1 MGEALNSIEKRI
13 MFRYYISLTFI
24 VFFAFILIGKLLYIQ
39 VKEGDY
45 YRSISQNNTIKNFI
59 LEPSRG
65 NIYSD
70 DNSLLATTTPRYEIR
85 WDSKIPSELNFE
97 KNKIAL
103 SKGLSKI
110 LGKKNDYYLNALDK
124 ARREGNRY
132 LLISRNSNYSQYKQ
146 IKELPLFNLSSLKGG
161 LIVES
166 KEVRQN
172 PMGKICERTIGYEK
186 KDPSGHYI
194 RVGLEGAFSHF
205 LKGQNGQRLK
215 QKIANGQWKPIN
227 DNNEREPTQ
236 GYDIYSTINVNIQD
250 ITHHAL
256 LRQLEKYRAD
266 HGCAVVMKTNSG
278 EIKSIVNLSKTKN
291 GKYYEKFNYAVAE
304 SQEPGS
310 TFKLMSV
317 IATLEN
323 NSEISNQFIDTKNG
337 ELTFYEKYKV
347 RDSKKGG
354 YGKLKPS
361 KVFEVSSNTGVVK
374 MVYDNFKN
382 DPKKFVDRLYNMG
395 LNDLLGL
402 SINGEGK
409 PMIPYPGDKNWSGI
423 SLPWMSFGYGIKL
436 TPLQILSFYNGI
448 ANGGEIVKPRFIN
461 KIKKPGSSS
470 LKNYEKEI
478 LNPSVCSETT
488 LKKVQKMMFNV
499 IDKKW
504 GTANRIK
511 SNHLN
516 IAGKTGTCQIDY
528 TSEETQYV
536 SSFVGYFPYE
546 KPEYSCIV
554 VINKPDK
561 NIGYYGGEVAAPVF
575 KEIAE
580 KLFSRTPKNLIIK
593 NNKSQ
598 HNFFKSYQV
607 TQNKIKSKT
616 SVIPNLVGM
625 PAMDAIVI
633 LERIGVK
640 FILKGEGKVFD
651 QSIKSGSKI
660 DYNKKIILH
669 LS

>member
-1 MGEALNSIEKRI
+1 MNRIEKKI
-13 MFRYYISLTFI
+13 MFRYYISLGFI

-39 VKEGDY
+39 IREGDY
-45 YRSISQNNTIKNFI
+45 YRNISLNNTIKNFI

-85 WDSKIPSELNFE
+85 WDSKVPSESNFQE
-97 KNKIAL
+97 KKVNL

-110 LGKKNDYYLNALDK
+110 LGKSFHYYLNILNN
-124 ARREGNRY
+124 ARKEGNRY
-132 LLISRNSNYSQYKQ
+132 LLISKNLSYSKYKQ
-146 IKELPLFNLSSLKGG
+146 IRSLPLFNLSSLKGG

-166 KEVRQN
+166 KEVREN

-205 LKGQNGQRLK
+205 LKGQSGQRLK

-236 GYDIYSTINVNIQD
+236 GYDIFSTINVNIQD

-256 LRQLEKYRAD
+256 LRQLEKYKAD
-266 HGCAVVMKTNSG
+266 HGCAVVMKTNTG
-278 EIKSIVNLSKTKN
+278 EIKSIVNLSKTRS

-323 NSEISNQFIDTKNG
+323 NNGISEKLIDTKNG
-337 ELTFYEKYKV
+337 EITFYEKYKV

-354 YGKLKPS
+354 YGKLRPS
-361 KVFEVSSNTGVVK
+361 KAFEVSSNTGIVK
-374 MVYDNFKN
+374 MVYENFKN
-382 DPKKFVDRLYNMG
+382 NPEKFVDRLYNMG
-395 LNDLLGL
+395 LNEVLGL
-402 SINGEGK
+402 SIKGEGK
-409 PMIPYPGDKNWSGI
+409 PVIPYPGDKNWSGI
-423 SLPWMSFGYGIKL
+423 SLPWMAFGYGIKL

-448 ANGGEIVKPRFIN
+448 ANGGEIVKPRFVY
-461 KIKKPGSSS
+461 KIKSPGSSS
-470 LKNYEKEI
+470 IKTYEKEI
-478 LNPSVCSETT
+478 LNPSICSNIT
-488 LKKVQKMMFNV
+488 LSKVQKMMFNV

-504 GTANRIK
+504 GTANKIK
-511 SNHLN
+511 SSQLKM
-516 IAGKTGTCQIDY
+516 AGKTGTCQIDY

-554 VINKPDK
+554 VVNKPNK
-561 NIGYYGGEVAAPVF
+561 EIGYYGGEVAAPVF

-580 KLFSRTPKNLIIK
+580 KLFVRTPKDVIVKSNNHTSNFLK
-593 NNKSQ
+593 NYKQIENYKKNKL
-598 HNFFKSYQV
+598 
-607 TQNKIKSKT
+607 
-616 SVIPNLVGM
+616 SVIPDFVGM

-633 LERIGVK
+633 LEHMGLK
-640 FILKGEGKVFD
+640 FVLKGEGKVFT
-651 QSIKSGSKI
+651 QSIKSGSKV

>member
-1 MGEALNSIEKRI
+1 MNSIEKKI
-13 MFRYYISLTFI
+13 MFRYYISLGFI
-24 VFFAFILIGKLLYIQ
+24 VFFAFILVGKLLYIQ
-39 VKEGDY
+39 IREGDY
-45 YRSISQNNTIKNFI
+45 YRNISANNTIKNFI

-85 WDSKIPSELNFE
+85 WDSKVPSESNFQE
-97 KNKIAL
+97 KKVNL

-110 LGKKNDYYLNALDK
+110 LGKSFHYYLNILNN
-124 ARREGNRY
+124 ARKEGNRY
-132 LLISRNSNYSQYKQ
+132 LLISKNLSYSKYKQ
-146 IKELPLFNLSSLKGG
+146 IRSLPLFNLSSLKGG

-166 KEVRQN
+166 KEVREN

-205 LKGQNGQRLK
+205 LKGQSGQRLK

-236 GYDIYSTINVNIQD
+236 GYDIFSTINVNIQD

-256 LRQLEKYRAD
+256 LRQLEKYKAD
-266 HGCAVVMKTNSG
+266 HGCAVVMKTNTG
-278 EIKSIVNLSKTKN
+278 EIKSIVNLSKTRS

-323 NSEISNQFIDTKNG
+323 NNGISEKLIDTKNG
-337 ELTFYEKYKV
+337 EITFYEKYKV

-354 YGKLKPS
+354 YGKLRPS
-361 KVFEVSSNTGVVK
+361 KAFEVSSNTGIVK
-374 MVYDNFKN
+374 MVYENFKN
-382 DPKKFVDRLYNMG
+382 NPEKFVDRLYNMG
-395 LNDLLGL
+395 LNEVLGL
-402 SINGEGK
+402 SIKGEGK

-423 SLPWMSFGYGIKL
+423 SLPWMAFGYGIKL

-448 ANGGEIVKPRFIN
+448 ANGGEIVKPRFVY
-461 KIKKPGSSS
+461 KIKSPGSSS
-470 LKNYEKEI
+470 IKTYEKEI
-478 LNPSVCSETT
+478 LNPSICSNIT
-488 LKKVQKMMFNV
+488 LSKVQKMMFNV

-504 GTANRIK
+504 GTANKIK
-511 SNHLN
+511 SSQLKM
-516 IAGKTGTCQIDY
+516 AGKTGTCQIDY

-554 VINKPDK
+554 VVNKPNK
-561 NIGYYGGEVAAPVF
+561 EIGYYGGEVAAPVF

-580 KLFSRTPKNLIIK
+580 KLFVRTPKEIIVKSINHTSNFLK
-593 NNKSQ
+593 NYRQIENYKKNKR
-598 HNFFKSYQV
+598 
-607 TQNKIKSKT
+607 
-616 SVIPNLVGM
+616 SVIPNFIGM

-633 LERIGVK
+633 LEQMGLK
-640 FILKGEGKVFD
+640 FVLKGEGKVFN
-651 QSIKSGSKI
+651 QSIKSGSKV

>member
-1 MGEALNSIEKRI
+1 
-13 MFRYYISLTFI
+13 MFRYYISLIFI
-24 VFFAFILIGKLLYIQ
+24 VFFAFILIAKLLYIQ

-45 YRSISQNNTIKNFI
+45 YRSISKNNTIKNFI

-70 DNSLLATTTPRYEIR
+70 DSSLLATTTPRYEIR
-85 WDSKIPSELNFE
+85 WDSKVPSESNFQE
-97 KNKIAL
+97 KKINL
-103 SKGLSKI
+103 SKGLSRI
-110 LGKKNDYYLNALDK
+110 LGRKFQYYLDILNNARK
-124 ARREGNRY
+124 EGNRY
-132 LLISRNSNYSQYKQ
+132 LLISKNLSYSQYKQ
-146 IKELPLFNLSSLKGG
+146 ITKLPLFNLSSLKGG

-166 KEVRQN
+166 KEVREN

-205 LKGQNGQRLK
+205 LKGQSGQRLK

-256 LRQLEKYRAD
+256 LRQLEKYKAD

-278 EIKSIVNLSKTKN
+278 EIKSIVNLSKTRN

-323 NSEISNQFIDTKNG
+323 NNGISKKLIDTKNG
-337 ELTFYEKYKV
+337 EIIFYEKYKV

-354 YGKLKPS
+354 YGKLSPS
-361 KVFEVSSNTGVVK
+361 KAFEVSSNTGIVK
-374 MVYDNFKN
+374 MVYENYKN
-382 DPKKFVDRLYNMG
+382 NPKKFVDRLYNMG
-395 LNDLLGL
+395 LNDVLGL
-402 SINGEGK
+402 SIKGEGK
-409 PMIPYPGDKNWSGI
+409 PMIPYPGEKNWSGI
-423 SLPWMSFGYGIKL
+423 SLPWMAFGYGIKL

-448 ANGGEIVKPRFIN
+448 ANGGEIVKPRFIY
-461 KIKKPGSSS
+461 KIKNPGSSTI
-470 LKNYEKEI
+470 KTYEKEV
-478 LNPSVCSETT
+478 LNPSICSEST
-488 LKKVQKMMFNV
+488 LRKAQKMMFNV

-504 GTANRIK
+504 GTANKIK
-511 SNHLN
+511 SNQLKM
-516 IAGKTGTCQIDY
+516 AGKTGTCQVDY

-536 SSFVGYFPYE
+536 SSFVGYFPFE
-546 KPEYSCIV
+546 KPEYTCIV

-561 NIGYYGGEVAAPVF
+561 KIGYYGGEVAAPVF

-580 KLFSRTPKNLIIK
+580 KLFVRTPKDTIVKSNKYANNFLK
-593 NNKSQ
+593 NYKQFIRYKKNK
-598 HNFFKSYQV
+598 N
-607 TQNKIKSKT
+607 
-616 SVIPNLVGM
+616 SVIPNLIGM

-633 LERIGVK
+633 LEQMGLK
-640 FILKGEGKVFD
+640 FVLEGEGKVFD
-651 QSIKSGSKI
+651 QSIKSGSKV
-660 DYNKKIILH
+660 DYKEKITLY

>member
-1 MGEALNSIEKRI
+1 MRSLEKKI
-13 MFRYYISLTFI
+13 MFRYYISLIFI

-39 VKEGDY
+39 IKEGDY
-45 YRSISQNNTIKNFI
+45 YRNISKNNTIKNFI

-70 DNSLLATTTPRYEIR
+70 DNSLLATTTPRYELR
-85 WDSKIPSELNFE
+85 WDSKVPAELIFQD
-97 KNKIAL
+97 NKLDL

-110 LGKKNDYYLNALDK
+110 LGKKFQYYLNNLNK
-124 ARREGNRY
+124 AREEGNRY
-132 LLISRNSNYSQYKQ
+132 LLISRNLSYSQYKQ

-166 KEVRQN
+166 RDVREN

-186 KDPSGHYI
+186 KEPSGHYI

-205 LKGQNGQRLK
+205 LKGQSGQRLK

-256 LRQLEKYRAD
+256 LRQLEKYKAN

-278 EIKSIVNLSKTKN
+278 EIKSIVNLSRNKS

-323 NSEISNQFIDTKNG
+323 DNGISKKLIDTENGEIS
-337 ELTFYEKYKV
+337 FYKKYKV
-347 RDSKKGG
+347 RDSRKGG
-354 YGKLKPS
+354 YGKLSPS
-361 KVFEVSSNTGVVK
+361 KAFEVSSNTGIVK
-374 MVYDNFKN
+374 MVYENYKN
-382 DPKKFVDRLYNMG
+382 NPKKFVDRLYNMG

-402 SINGEGK
+402 SIKGEGK
-409 PMIPYPGDKNWSGI
+409 PMIPYPDDKNWSGI
-423 SLPWMSFGYGIKL
+423 SLPWMAFGYGVKL
-436 TPLQILSFYNGI
+436 TPLQILSFYNGV
-448 ANGGEIVKPRFIN
+448 ANGGEIVKPRFIY

-470 LKNYEKEI
+470 IKKYEKEI
-478 LNPSVCSETT
+478 LNPSVCSNKT
-488 LKKVQKMMFNV
+488 LSKVQNMMYNV

-504 GTANRIK
+504 GTANNIK
-511 SNHLN
+511 SSKLKM
-516 IAGKTGTCQIDY
+516 AGKTGTCQIDY
-528 TSEETQYV
+528 TSEEIQYI

-561 NIGYYGGEVAAPVF
+561 KIGYYGGEVAAPVF

-580 KLFSRTPKNLIIK
+580 KLFARTPKEMI
-593 NNKSQ
+593 
-598 HNFFKSYQV
+598 V
-607 TQNKIKSKT
+607 KSKNYQFDFLKNYKQIKKHKK
-616 SVIPNLVGM
+616 SKDFVIPNLIGL
-625 PAMDAIVI
+625 PAMDAVVI
-633 LERIGVK
+633 LEQMGLK
-640 FILKGEGKVFD
+640 FSLEGEGKVHN

-660 DYNKKIILH
+660 DYNKKIVLY

>member
-1 MGEALNSIEKRI
+1 MNRIEKKI
-13 MFRYYISLTFI
+13 MFRYYISLGFI

-39 VKEGDY
+39 IREGDY
-45 YRSISQNNTIKNFI
+45 YRNISLNNTIKNFI

-85 WDSKIPSELNFE
+85 WDSKVPSESNFQE
-97 KNKIAL
+97 KKVNL

-110 LGKKNDYYLNALDK
+110 LGKSFHYYLNILNN
-124 ARREGNRY
+124 ARKEGNRY
-132 LLISRNSNYSQYKQ
+132 LLISKNLSYSKYKQ
-146 IKELPLFNLSSLKGG
+146 IRSLPLFNLSSLKGG

-166 KEVRQN
+166 KEVREN

-205 LKGQNGQRLK
+205 LKGQSGQRLK

-236 GYDIYSTINVNIQD
+236 GYDIFSTINVNIQD

-256 LRQLEKYRAD
+256 LRQLEKYKAD
-266 HGCAVVMKTNSG
+266 HGCAVVMKTNTG
-278 EIKSIVNLSKTKN
+278 EIKSIVNLSKTRS

-323 NSEISNQFIDTKNG
+323 NNGISEKLIDTKNG
-337 ELTFYEKYKV
+337 EITFYEKYKV

-354 YGKLKPS
+354 YGKLRPS
-361 KVFEVSSNTGVVK
+361 KAFEVSSNTGIVK
-374 MVYDNFKN
+374 MVYENFKN
-382 DPKKFVDRLYNMG
+382 NPEKFVDRLYNMG
-395 LNDLLGL
+395 LNEVLGL
-402 SINGEGK
+402 SIKGEGK

-423 SLPWMSFGYGIKL
+423 SLPWMAFGYGIKL

-448 ANGGEIVKPRFIN
+448 ANGGEIVKPRFVY
-461 KIKKPGSSS
+461 KIKSPGSSS
-470 LKNYEKEI
+470 IKTYEKEI
-478 LNPSVCSETT
+478 LNPSICSNIT
-488 LKKVQKMMFNV
+488 LSKVQKMMFNV

-504 GTANRIK
+504 GTANKIK
-511 SNHLN
+511 SSQLKM
-516 IAGKTGTCQIDY
+516 AGKTGTCQIDY

-554 VINKPDK
+554 VVNKPNK
-561 NIGYYGGEVAAPVF
+561 EIGYYGGEVAAPVF

-580 KLFSRTPKNLIIK
+580 KLFVRTPKEIIVKSINHTSNFLQNYKQIENYKK
-593 NNKSQ
+593 NKP
-598 HNFFKSYQV
+598 
-607 TQNKIKSKT
+607 
-616 SVIPNLVGM
+616 SVIPNFIGM

-633 LERIGVK
+633 LEQMGLK
-640 FILKGEGKVFD
+640 FVLKGEGKVFN
-651 QSIKSGSKI
+651 QSIKSGSKV

>member
-1 MGEALNSIEKRI
+1 MKPIEKKI

-24 VFFAFILIGKLLYIQ
+24 VFFAFVLIGKLLYIQ
-39 VKEGDY
+39 IIEGEY
-45 YRSISQNNTIKNFI
+45 YRKLSEDNTIKNFI

-85 WDSKIPSELNFE
+85 WDSKVPSDINFLS
-97 KNKIAL
+97 NKKDL
-103 SKGLSKI
+103 SIGLSKI
-110 LGKKNDYYLNALDK
+110 LGKTPQYYLNVLNK
-124 ARREGNRY
+124 ARHEGNRY
-132 LLISRNSNYSQYKQ
+132 LLISRNLSYSQYKE

-161 LIVES
+161 LIIES
-166 KEVRQN
+166 KEVREN

-205 LKGQNGQRLK
+205 LKGQSGQRLK

-227 DNNEREPTQ
+227 DNNEREPTE

-256 LRQLEKYRAD
+256 LRQLEKYKAD
-266 HGCAVVMKTNSG
+266 HGCAVVMKTNTG

-323 NSEISNQFIDTKNG
+323 DNTISRRLIDTKNG
-337 ELTFYEKYKV
+337 EISFYEKYKV

-354 YGKLKPS
+354 YGKITPARA
-361 KVFEVSSNTGVVK
+361 FEVSSNTGIVK
-374 MVYDNFKN
+374 MVYDNYKN
-382 DPKKFVDRLYNMG
+382 NPKKFVDRLYNMG
-395 LNDLLGL
+395 LNNELGL
-402 SINGEGK
+402 SIKGEGK
-409 PMIPYPGDKNWSGI
+409 PMIPYPDDKNWSGI
-423 SLPWMSFGYGIKL
+423 SLPWMAFGYGIKL

-448 ANGGEIVKPRFIN
+448 ANDGEIVKPRFIY
-461 KIKKPGSSS
+461 KIKNPGSSS
-470 LKNYEKEI
+470 IKEYEKEI
-478 LNPSVCSETT
+478 LNPSICSDTT
-488 LKKVQKMMFNV
+488 LIRVQKMMFNV

-504 GTANRIK
+504 GTANKIK
-511 SNHLN
+511 SSKLKM
-516 IAGKTGTCQIDY
+516 AGKTGTSQIDY
-528 TSEETQYV
+528 TLEETQYV

-554 VINKPDK
+554 VINRPDK
-561 NIGYYGGEVAAPVF
+561 KIGYYGGEVAAPVF

-580 KLFSRTPKNLIIK
+580 KLFSRTPRNLIVNSYDYNHKPLNNHKQIMLNIK
-593 NNKSQ
+593 TK
-598 HNFFKSYQV
+598 K
-607 TQNKIKSKT
+607 

-625 PAMDAIVI
+625 PAMDAVVI
-633 LERIGVK
+633 LEQMGLK
-640 FILKGEGKVFD
+640 FVLKGEGKVIN
-651 QSIKSGSKI
+651 QSIKSGSKV
-660 DYNKKIILH
+660 DYSQRIILY

>member
-1 MGEALNSIEKRI
+1 MDHIEKKI
-13 MFRYYISLTFI
+13 MFRYYVSLTFI

-45 YRSISQNNTIKNFI
+45 YRGISKNNTIKNFI

-70 DNSLLATTTPRYEIR
+70 DSSLLATTTPRYEIR
-85 WDSKIPSELNFE
+85 WDSKVPSESNFHE
-97 KNKIAL
+97 KRIGL

-110 LGKKNDYYLNALDK
+110 LGKKFQYYLDILNNARK
-124 ARREGNRY
+124 EGNRY
-132 LLISRNSNYSQYKQ
+132 LLISNNLSYSQYKL
-146 IKELPLFNLSSLKGG
+146 ITRLPLFNLPSLKGG

-166 KEVRQN
+166 KEVREN

-205 LKGQNGQRLK
+205 LKGQSGQRLK

-256 LRQLEKYRAD
+256 LRQLEKYKAD

-278 EIKSIVNLSKTKN
+278 EIKSIVNLSKTRS
-291 GKYYEKFNYAVAE
+291 GKYFEKFNYAVAE

-323 NSEISNQFIDTKNG
+323 DNQISKKLIDTKNG
-337 ELTFYEKYKV
+337 EIIFYKKYKV

-354 YGKLKPS
+354 YGKLSPS
-361 KVFEVSSNTGVVK
+361 KAFEVSSNTGIVK
-374 MVYDNFKN
+374 MVYENYKN
-382 DPKKFVDRLYNMG
+382 NPKKFVDRLYNMG
-395 LNDLLGL
+395 LNDVLGI
-402 SINGEGK
+402 SIKGEGK
-409 PMIPYPGDKNWSGI
+409 PLIPYPGDKNWSGI
-423 SLPWMSFGYGIKL
+423 SLPWMAFGYGIKL

-448 ANGGEIVKPRFIN
+448 ANGGEIVKPRFVY
-461 KIKKPGSSS
+461 KIKNPGSSS
-470 LKNYEKEI
+470 IRTYEKEI
-478 LNPSVCSETT
+478 LNPSICSEST
-488 LKKVQKMMFNV
+488 LRKAQRMMFNV

-504 GTANRIK
+504 GTAYKIK
-511 SNHLN
+511 SSQLKM
-516 IAGKTGTCQIDY
+516 AGKTGTCQVDY

-536 SSFVGYFPYE
+536 SSFVGYFPFE

-561 NIGYYGGEVAAPVF
+561 KIGYYGGEVAAPVF

-580 KLFSRTPKNLIIK
+580 KLSVRTPKDIIVKSDDYTNNFLNNYKQIKKHKK
-593 NNKSQ
+593 NKN
-598 HNFFKSYQV
+598 
-607 TQNKIKSKT
+607 
-616 SVIPNLVGM
+616 SVIPNLIGM

-633 LERIGVK
+633 LEQMGLK
-640 FILKGEGKVFD
+640 FILEGEGKVFN
-651 QSIKSGSKI
+651 QSIKSGSKV
-660 DYNKKIILH
+660 DYNEKITLY

>member
-1 MGEALNSIEKRI
+1 MNCIEKKI
-13 MFRYYISLTFI
+13 MFRYYISLGFI

-39 VKEGDY
+39 IREGDY
-45 YRSISQNNTIKNFI
+45 YRNISVNNTIKNFI

-85 WDSKIPSELNFE
+85 WDSKVPSESNFQE
-97 KNKIAL
+97 KKVNL

-110 LGKKNDYYLNALDK
+110 LGKSFHYYLNTLND
-124 ARREGNRY
+124 ARKEGNRY
-132 LLISRNSNYSQYKQ
+132 LLISKNLSHSKYKQ
-146 IKELPLFNLSSLKGG
+146 IRSLPLFNLSSLKGG

-166 KEVRQN
+166 KEVREN

-186 KDPSGHYI
+186 KDPSGHHI

-205 LKGQNGQRLK
+205 LKGQSGQRLK

-236 GYDIYSTINVNIQD
+236 GYDIFSTINVNIQD

-256 LRQLEKYRAD
+256 LRQLEKYKAD
-266 HGCAVVMKTNSG
+266 HGCAVVMETNTG
-278 EIKSIVNLSKTKN
+278 EIKSIVNLSKTRS

-323 NSEISNQFIDTKNG
+323 NNGISEKLIDTKNG
-337 ELTFYEKYKV
+337 EITFYEKYKV

-354 YGKLKPS
+354 YGKLRPS
-361 KVFEVSSNTGVVK
+361 KAFEVSSNTGIVK
-374 MVYDNFKN
+374 MVYENFKN
-382 DPKKFVDRLYNMG
+382 NPEKFVDRLYNMG
-395 LNDLLGL
+395 LNEVLGL
-402 SINGEGK
+402 SIKGEGK

-423 SLPWMSFGYGIKL
+423 SLPWMAFGYGIKL

-448 ANGGEIVKPRFIN
+448 ANGGEIVKPRFVY
-461 KIKKPGSSS
+461 KIKSPGSSS
-470 LKNYEKEI
+470 IKTYEKEI
-478 LNPSVCSETT
+478 LNPSICSNIT
-488 LKKVQKMMFNV
+488 LSKVQKMMFNV

-504 GTANRIK
+504 GTANKIK
-511 SNHLN
+511 SSQLKM
-516 IAGKTGTCQIDY
+516 AGKTGTCQIDY
-528 TSEETQYV
+528 TSENTQYV

-554 VINKPDK
+554 VVNKPNK
-561 NIGYYGGEVAAPVF
+561 EIGYYGGEVAAPVF

-580 KLFSRTPKNLIIK
+580 KLFVRTPKEIIVKSNNHTSNSLK
-593 NNKSQ
+593 NYKQIENYKKNKL
-598 HNFFKSYQV
+598 
-607 TQNKIKSKT
+607 
-616 SVIPNLVGM
+616 SVIPNFVGM

-633 LERIGVK
+633 LEQMGLK
-640 FILKGEGKVFD
+640 FVLKGEGKVFN
-651 QSIKSGSKI
+651 QSIKSGSKV

>member
-1 MGEALNSIEKRI
+1 MKKKI
-13 MFRYYISLTFI
+13 MFRYYVSLTFI
-24 VFFAFILIGKLLYIQ
+24 IFFAFILIFKLLYIQ
-39 VKEGDY
+39 IKEGDY
-45 YRSISQNNTIKNFI
+45 YRSISKNNTIKNFI

-85 WDSKIPSELNFE
+85 WDSKVPSEVDFQ
-97 KNKIAL
+97 KNKVDL
-103 SKGLSKI
+103 SRELSKI
-110 LGKKNDYYLNALDK
+110 LDKKSSYYLEILNNARK
-124 ARREGNRY
+124 EGNRY
-132 LLISRNSNYSQYKQ
+132 LLISRSLSYSQYKL

-166 KEVRQN
+166 KEVREK

-186 KDPSGHYI
+186 KNPSGQYI

-205 LKGQNGQRLK
+205 LKGQSGQRLK

-250 ITHHAL
+250 ISHHAL
-256 LRQLEKYRAD
+256 LRQLEKYDAD
-266 HGCAVVMKTNSG
+266 HGCVVVMKTNSG
-278 EIKSIVNLSKTKN
+278 EVKSIVNLSKTKN
-291 GKYYEKFNYAVAE
+291 GKYYEKLNYAVAE

-323 NSEISNQFIDTKNG
+323 DNTISKKLIDTKNG
-337 ELTFYEKYKV
+337 EITFYNKYKV

-354 YGKLKPS
+354 YGKISPS
-361 KVFEVSSNTGVVK
+361 KAFEISSNTGIVN
-374 MVYDNFKN
+374 MVYENYKN
-382 DPKKFVDRLYNMG
+382 NPKKFVDRLYNMG
-395 LNDLLGL
+395 LNDVLGL
-402 SINGEGK
+402 SIKGEGK
-409 PMIPYPGDKNWSGI
+409 PMIPYPGEKNWSGI
-423 SLPWMSFGYGIKL
+423 SLPWMAFGYGIQL

-448 ANGGEIVKPRFIN
+448 ANGGEMVKPRFIN
-461 KIKKPGSSS
+461 KIKSPGSSS
-470 LKNYEKEI
+470 IKVFEKEI
-478 LNPSVCSETT
+478 LNPSICSDRT
-488 LKKVQKMMFNV
+488 LGKVQKMMFNV

-504 GTANRIK
+504 GTANKIK
-511 SNHLN
+511 SSQLKM
-516 IAGKTGTCQIDY
+516 AGKTGTCQIEY

-546 KPEYSCIV
+546 NPEYSCIV
-554 VINKPDK
+554 VVNKPDK
-561 NIGYYGGEVAAPVF
+561 KIGYYGGEVAAPVF

-580 KLFSRTPKNLIIK
+580 KLYSRIPKDVIYISEDQLNNFPKNYKEVKINKK
-593 NNKSQ
+593 NNSP
-598 HNFFKSYQV
+598 
-607 TQNKIKSKT
+607 
-616 SVIPNLVGM
+616 VIPDLVGM
-625 PAMDAIVI
+625 PAMDAIVV
-633 LERIGVK
+633 LEQMGLK
-640 FILKGEGKVFD
+640 FLLKGEGKVFS

-660 DYNKKIILH
+660 DYDKKIILY

>member
-1 MGEALNSIEKRI
+1 MNRIEKKI
-13 MFRYYISLTFI
+13 MFRYYISLGVI

-39 VKEGDY
+39 IREGDY
-45 YRSISQNNTIKNFI
+45 YRNISVNNTIKNFI

-85 WDSKIPSELNFE
+85 WDSKVPSESNFQE
-97 KNKIAL
+97 NKVNL

-110 LGKKNDYYLNALDK
+110 LGKSFHYYLNILNNGRK
-124 ARREGNRY
+124 EGNRY
-132 LLISRNSNYSQYKQ
+132 LLISKNLSYSKYKQ
-146 IKELPLFNLSSLKGG
+146 IRSLPLFNLSSLKGG

-166 KEVRQN
+166 KEVREN

-186 KDPSGHYI
+186 KDPSGRYI

-205 LKGQNGQRLK
+205 LKGQSGQRLK

-236 GYDIYSTINVNIQD
+236 GYDIFSTINVNIQD

-256 LRQLEKYRAD
+256 LRQLEKYKAD
-266 HGCAVVMKTNSG
+266 HGCAVVMKTNTG
-278 EIKSIVNLSKTKN
+278 EIKSIVNLSKTRS

-323 NSEISNQFIDTKNG
+323 NNGISEKLIDTKNG
-337 ELTFYEKYKV
+337 EITFYEKYKV

-354 YGKLKPS
+354 YGKLRPS
-361 KVFEVSSNTGVVK
+361 KAFEVSSNTGIVK
-374 MVYDNFKN
+374 MVYENFKN
-382 DPKKFVDRLYNMG
+382 NPEKFVDRLYNMG
-395 LNDLLGL
+395 LNEVLGL
-402 SINGEGK
+402 SIKGEGK

-423 SLPWMSFGYGIKL
+423 SLPWMAFGYGIKL

-448 ANGGEIVKPRFIN
+448 ANGGEIVKPRFVY
-461 KIKKPGSSS
+461 KIKNPGSSS
-470 LKNYEKEI
+470 IKTYEKEI
-478 LNPSVCSETT
+478 LNPSICSNIT
-488 LKKVQKMMFNV
+488 LSKVQKMMFNV
-499 IDKKW
+499 IDKKG
-504 GTANRIK
+504 GTANKIK
-511 SNHLN
+511 SSQLKM
-516 IAGKTGTCQIDY
+516 AGKTGTCQIDY

-554 VINKPDK
+554 VVNKPNK
-561 NIGYYGGEVAAPVF
+561 EIGYYGGEVAAPVF

-580 KLFSRTPKNLIIK
+580 KLFVRTPKEIIVRSNNHTRNFLK
-593 NNKSQ
+593 NYKQIENYKKNKL
-598 HNFFKSYQV
+598 
-607 TQNKIKSKT
+607 
-616 SVIPNLVGM
+616 SVIPNFIGM

-633 LERIGVK
+633 LEQMGLK
-640 FILKGEGKVFD
+640 FVLKGEGKVFN
-651 QSIKSGSKI
+651 QSIKSGSKV